1 MVDVM
6 KSDDRVHACL
16 DGELPRDD
24 LSATERASLA
34 EMERALERV
43 TAVVGSRSGVDL
55 RQGVM
60 NRLDALY
67 PEAELAERPP
77 PQMER
82 AWRWLWLPRQV
93 SFHVRP
99 ALALAASVLLLVA
112 PLAVLPA
119 GPAVEDPFASES
131 AAPVMLVQ
139 FRLDAAGVSSVSLA
153 GTFSEWEAAVEL
165 RQSAPGVW
173 TAMVPLQHG
182 VHDYLFLVDGQ
193 EWTSD
198 PLALEVD
205 DDFGGVNSRLLLTPP
220 GSHL

>member
-6 KSDDRVHACL
+6 KNDDRVHACL
-16 DGELPRDD
+16 DGEIPRDD
-24 LSATERASLA
+24 LSATERAALA
-34 EMERALERV
+34 EMERALGRV
-43 TAVVGSRSGVDL
+43 AAVVGTGSAVDF

-67 PEAELAERPP
+67 PEAELAERP
-77 PQMER
+77 QMER

-93 SFHVRP
+93 SFHMRP
-99 ALALAASVLLLVA
+99 ALALAAGVLLLVA
-112 PLAVLPA
+112 PLAVFPA
-119 GPAVEDPFASES
+119 GSPGEDPFASES

-139 FRLDAAGVSSVSLA
+139 FRLDAAGASSVSLA

-165 RQSAPGVW
+165 RQSGPGVW
-173 TAMVPLQHG
+173 TAMVPLPHG
-182 VHDYLFLVDGQ
+182 VHDYLFLVDGR
-193 EWTSD
+193 EWMSD